1 MSTGDPLVISDLS
14 YEDLRDFHPKFY
26 HPANS
31 RILFLGG
38 DDVKGRLDLMYEY
51 FSEFE
56 ESPESKPGSVIEW
69 QKNTITEP
77 KWETYPYTVVADYP
91 KTNMVLVNWLVNDK
105 DFMTT
110 ENFIM
115 NSKTL
120 EKEELN
126 DEEGRLATI
135 KDFMTD

>member
-1 MSTGDPLVISDLS
+1 
-14 YEDLRDFHPKFY
+14 
-26 HPANS
+26 
-31 RILFLGG
+31 
-38 DDVKGRLDLMYEY
+38 MYEY
-51 FSEFE
+51 FSKFE